1 MKVWV
6 IIIGSIGCATI
17 LYATLIVP
25 YNKAKIPSLSL
36 PVAYGR
42 AMSALGSETNEF
54 HCLDAKITTDFGSD
68 GGWQFT
74 FYSTN
79 SKPKIY

>member
-1 MKVWV
+1 MKTGLAL
-6 IIIGSIGCATI
+6 IGLLAFVTT

-25 YNKAKIPSLSL
+25 YNKAKTPSLSL
-36 PVAYGR
+36 PVAYER

-54 HCLDAKITTDFGSD
+54 HCLDAKVTTDFGSD